1 MTHPETSS
9 LPPPPA
15 GTEHLTI
22 IEDGRSQPMS
32 APVLVTDPHEPD
44 APQAEQHAAQISQ
57 AFGVRPFFWKDIQ
70 LAPFAIDREGDWMR
84 HRELLGEPQLQE
96 VIRFPHAMVPD
107 ALRVLWFCAHDPD
120 TWLLEPSMMK
130 DDKGEWRRVPGQ
142 ERALNI
148 EKKIRAWAKMQIVGR
163 DEALLAVDVFYEIF
177 MSAQSTRTA
186 VKPSEHQREE
196 SAKN

>member
-1 MTHPETSS
+1 MTNPDASS

-15 GTEHLTI
+15 GAENLSI
-22 IEDGRSQPMS
+22 IEDGRSQPM
-32 APVLVTDPHEPD
+32 APPVLVTDPHEPD

-96 VIRFPHAMVPD
+96 VIRIPHAVVPD
-107 ALRVLWFCAHDPD
+107 ALRVLWFCAHHPD
-120 TWLLEPSMMK
+120 TWLLEPSMLK
-130 DDKGEWRRVPGQ
+130 DDKGEWRRVTGL

-148 EKKIRAWAKMQIVGR
+148 EKKIRAWAAENVTR
-163 DEALLAVDVFYEIF
+163 NEALLAVDVFYEIF
-177 MSAQSTRTA
+177 NSAQSTRTA